1 MRRRAPAHPCGT
13 GRVRG
18 ALRYLHTR
26 GVELVGSWISELE
39 PFGLRALFSTIR
51 PESVAGANWE
61 CSGAPRMLPWLWSC
75 LCARRARVVPLGG
88 WWWRWCGPW
97 AFTPWQS
104 GLGLPREGESRSVAG
119 PLHGTVPPC
128 GTSPEAPGP
137 TYCSL
142 VLAQPTG
149 RQGSRSAVF
158 APGKTRTSTDDKSR
172 LIPGQGMLGMLT
184 RNRSSTP
191 KFSGI

>member
-1 MRRRAPAHPCGT
+1 VHRRAPAHPGGT

-51 PESVAGANWE
+51 PESVAAANWE
-61 CSGAPRMLPWLWSC
+61 CSGAPRTLPWLWSC
-75 LCARRARVVPLGG
+75 LCARRARVVALGG

-97 AFTPWQS
+97 AFTPCQS
-104 GLGLPREGESRSVAG
+104 GLGLPWAGESRCVAG
-119 PLHGTVPPC
+119 PLHGTVPP
-128 GTSPEAPGP
+128 GPGASGQVP
-137 TYCSL
+137 HTYCSL
-142 VLAQPTG
+142 VLAQPAR
-149 RQGSRSAVF
+149 RQGSRSVVF
-158 APGKTRTSTDDKSR
+158 APGKTRISTDDKSR
-172 LIPGQGMLGMLT
+172 LIPGQGTLEMLT